1 MLCLTLIAG
10 FMCNSVDA
18 KAARATGN
26 SSISV
31 NEYTNYPSFSV
42 QTDSNWTA
50 TSDSDFITVLNPTGS
65 RGNAMVVVKIDSN
78 PNPSGRSGSI
88 IVTDSSGSARFYV
101 SQARNESAYKAY
113 SNAFECSCDLS
124 TSKTTYVTHHTKRFQ
139 LLFYSNNDLKVTD
152 TCNNVTKTI
161 NMTKTYDSA
170 SKSYKYSG
178 VISLKTNGTPNEIS
192 HDITV
197 TVTNSSFTKTTPYKL
212 VQKALIFKNA
222 QITKTF
228 GSGEKEQ
235 YTVSLFTNGDAVD
248 VWYEYGDENNRQK
261 TAKKRYYFLMT
272 STQLEKGGDFSF
284 NTPTIA
290 SLNSQKDDAYNK
302 KPVMCIQ
309 SYYDSDGSNIKR
321 INIKVNTSSGDKQ
334 DEKLGFEIDTITNS
348 HPSDFDHT
356 YLYVSEYYKPLNVT
370 HFTLG
375 SNINVY
381 NDYAHLTVSF
391 NKIDKDWIILEV
403 HSLASQWGWAPE
415 IREVASGSK
424 TSSKTKVTINPGDA
438 WNRYGEST
446 GYVRLYYIMSRDEY
460 DKVKNTLSYSK
471 ARNALERTPGVTSTS
486 CTHLFDVTI
495 NPATRSTRSS
505 NTRSGMFGGR
515 R

>member
-1 MLCLTLIAG
+1 MKKLLKYLTMLCLTLIAG

-272 STQLEKGGDFSF
+272 STQLE
-284 NTPTIA
+284 
-290 SLNSQKDDAYNK
+290 
-302 KPVMCIQ
+302 
-309 SYYDSDGSNIKR
+309 
-321 INIKVNTSSGDKQ
+321 

-403 HSLASQWGWAPE
+403 HSKQTFSIFQLTNLSDSIFDIHSLFRCREKLQGCLVSDRHIVKIHSISASL
-415 IREVASGSK
+415 V
-424 TSSKTKVTINPGDA
+424 
-438 WNRYGEST
+438 
-446 GYVRLYYIMSRDEY
+446 
-460 DKVKNTLSYSK
+460 
-471 ARNALERTPGVTSTS
+471 
-486 CTHLFDVTI
+486 HH
-495 NPATRSTRSS
+495 
-505 NTRSGMFGGR
+505 
-515 R
+515 